1 MDKGD
6 TYRLPTIRRLTDRD
20 PPYLRL
26 RRLRTVS
33 RQSQFEM
40 VPSIENVGIPKYD
53 DYFNLR
59 CTK

>member
-6 TYRLPTIRRLTDRD
+6 TYHLSTIRRQTDCD
-20 PPYLRL
+20 PPYFRL
-26 RRLRTVS
+26 RRLRTVN

-53 DYFNLR
+53 DCFNLR